1 MYLSEFSILD
11 TYHVLLLSG
20 MYLIEVHCTLLWYPQ
35 RQMIGLPKT
44 SIDDVAL
51 CLGQDSIFPS
61 SLAQ

>member
-11 TYHVLLLSG
+11 TFCVLLLSG

-44 SIDDVAL
+44 SIDDAL